1 MVSKIDILL
10 ENVGALGRYQWQQLV
25 LCALGPTTSA
35 LHALGPT
42 TSALHFMAIVFH
54 SLTPNH
60 R

>member
-35 LHALGPT
+35 LH
-42 TSALHFMAIVFH
+42 FMAIVFH